1 MVTGSGHYAT
11 PSRPSFRFRSQHIPL
26 SRSLALQ
33 GFFPQQIVIL
43 SLQRVAITQPLFTS
57 PQAITIV
64 SSQPSHHMVG
74 HYNRYIQKTFQFFSP
89 FSLFL
94 LTKKEKSSSFCGQ
107 LLEEMVIEND
117 QRGRERA
124 NLYRT

>member
-1 MVTGSGHYAT
+1 MGYHPFELIKLTSTHTRTTVG
-11 PSRPSFRFRSQHIPL
+11 RPESILAPMDNKCHPFRFRSQHIPL

-43 SLQRVAITQPLFTS
+43 SLQRVAITQPPFTS

-64 SSQPSHHMVG
+64 SFQPSHHMVG

-89 FSLFL
+89 FLSFYSGKYKKKCYLF
-94 LTKKEKSSSFCGQ
+94 
-107 LLEEMVIEND
+107 
-117 QRGRERA
+117 R
-124 NLYRT
+124 